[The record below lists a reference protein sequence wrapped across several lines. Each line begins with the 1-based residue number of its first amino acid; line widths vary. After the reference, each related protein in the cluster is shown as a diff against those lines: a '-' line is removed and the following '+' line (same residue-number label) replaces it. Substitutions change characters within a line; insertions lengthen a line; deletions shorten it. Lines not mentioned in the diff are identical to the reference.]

1 MNIFRKFVARLR
13 FREAVKRA
21 DAAHVKNGHRYYILP
36 TKGGKLVIM
45 DRKNFRLL
53 RSKRYIFRGAKV
65 PDLVVKS
72 LYFTPYRNGNG
83 GITEEARQ
91 KGFERYLSFLEGKDG
106 EGR

>member
-21 DAAHVKNGHRYYILP
+21 DAAHAKNGQRYYILP
-36 TKGGKLVIM
+36 TKGGGLVIM

-83 GITEEARQ
+83 GMNEAARQ
-91 KGFERYLSFLEGKDG
+91 KAFERYLAFLEDKDG